1 VFVDSR
7 QFERRTVART
17 PGQDHFEEEPVR
29 KHNCALLATFVVSIL
44 SLVGTRVALAA
55 PPSDPAGADQAFQR
69 LKTLVGRWE
78 GTTPAGKIAL
88 EYELVSGG
96 TALIE
101 RESMPQFQGEHQMIT
116 VYHLDNGKLVLTHYC
131 HEGNQPH
138 MQARP
143 FNASSSEIRFEFTG
157 AGNLVGSSAENVMHE
172 VVLKLNT
179 PDELA
184 TEWTL
189 YSNGQRQAPMA
200 LIYHRVK

>member
-1 VFVDSR
+1 MSVLWFIPIES
-7 QFERRTVART
+7 T
-17 PGQDHFEEEPVR
+17 
-29 KHNCALLATFVVSIL
+29 
-44 SLVGTRVALAA
+44 LAA
-55 PPSDPAGADQAFQR
+55 PPSDPAGADQAFQK
-69 LKTLVGRWE
+69 LKTLAGRWE

-88 EYELVSGG
+88 EYEIVSGG
-96 TALIE
+96 TVLIE
-101 RESMPQFQGEHQMIT
+101 REYMPQHQGEHQMIT
-116 VYHLDNGKLVLTHYC
+116 VYHLDNGRLVLTHYC

-157 AGNLVGSSAENVMHE
+157 AGNLVGAAAENVMHE
-172 VVLKLNT
+172 VVIKLNS

-200 LIYHRVK
+200 LLYHRVK

>member
-1 VFVDSR
+1 M
-7 QFERRTVART
+7 
-17 PGQDHFEEEPVR
+17 R
-29 KHNCALLATFVVSIL
+29 KFNRAIFITLVVSALWFIPTTL
-44 SLVGTRVALAA
+44 TLAA
-55 PPSDPAGADQAFQR
+55 PPSDPAGADQAFQK
-69 LKTLVGRWE
+69 LKTLAGRWE

-88 EYELVSGG
+88 EYEIVSGG
-96 TALIE
+96 TVLIE
-101 RESMPQFQGEHQMIT
+101 REYMPQHQGEHQMIT
-116 VYHLDNGKLVLTHYC
+116 VYHLDNGRLVLTHYC

-157 AGNLVGSSAENVMHE
+157 AGNLVGAAAENVMHE
-172 VVLKLNT
+172 VVLKLNS

-200 LIYHRVK
+200 LLYHRVK